1 MSDMMWGMGLLWLL
15 IIVVLVLAAAALVKY
30 LFFGKRVIENSRPS
44 VATAFVARSLAGDA
58 DTPCNPHQ
66 IHQSCF
72 SPKRGVSF
80 AGKINKAAVGWG
92 RSNIPKSGRIASGL
106 ISCRINLI

>member
-1 MSDMMWGMGLLWLL
+1 
-15 IIVVLVLAAAALVKY
+15 
-30 LFFGKRVIENSRPS
+30 
-44 VATAFVARSLAGDA
+44 VATTFVSPTRAKGGAPGSVARSLEGDA

-66 IHQSCF
+66 IHQTLLF
-72 SPKRGVSF
+72 AKRGVSF

>member
-1 MSDMMWGMGLLWLL
+1 MRTRRATL
-15 IIVVLVLAAAALVKY
+15 IRFI
-30 LFFGKRVIENSRPS
+30 R
-44 VATAFVARSLAGDA
+44 
-58 DTPCNPHQ
+58 
-66 IHQSCF
+66 SCF